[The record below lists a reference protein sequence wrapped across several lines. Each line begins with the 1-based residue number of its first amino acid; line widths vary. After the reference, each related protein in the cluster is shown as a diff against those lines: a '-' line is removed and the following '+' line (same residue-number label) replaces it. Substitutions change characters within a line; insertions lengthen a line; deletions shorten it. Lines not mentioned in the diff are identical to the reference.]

1 MKKLLSILLFVALII
16 SLATTA
22 LADGTDVA
30 AETDAK
36 YRQAVLA
43 TLPSY
48 ESSYNVTITEPT
60 ENFFV
65 MKAPLSDCTVLVIE
79 TDSETPIEGWHCY
92 LFYNSNNLVAAP
104 FLAVNYDNSEWVIDS
119 ISKDSGYMKKVGV
132 NSMNKI
138 SGDKWIGFSLL
149 DEVSQDVVITV
160 KVYELEHSS
169 SQVNP
174 DDPSTYGELKAQTT
188 YTFEAKVED
197 PDSAFKLEPS
207 ESEMKCGETLGVE
220 VKANSA
226 SAKDQLKFTYD
237 TEKFESI
244 SVPDGW
250 TKSTDGSYSY
260 TCASAISEETSLGT
274 FQFKAKMLAEAAD
287 AVFTV
292 GKAGDA
298 SPVQAKVTIGLNTIQ
313 YEVHDV
319 SAEFGGTQKVVK
331 TYNGL
336 EQQVE
341 ITVTEPADVTFKYSN
356 DKEGV
361 SDGSWYV
368 KAPTLKDAGNIDYH
382 VKISALG
389 YRDADIRIQFVIE
402 KAKVNITP
410 KNVTLN
416 VGDPLPETFKY
427 TVTGLIGE
435 DELITEPTITCSTD
449 NTNTPGTYDLTPS
462 SADAGDNYTISYS
475 TGTLIVNDVWI
486 VKLDDTEY
494 KVVKGEDFT
503 FPKAPTKPGC
513 IFLGWRGAD
522 GATYQPGEDVA
533 ISGDTSFK
541 AVWANMPDVTP
552 GGGDEPDVDVFPFY
566 DVSVNAWYYD
576 AVKYVWDNGL
586 MNGTGTA
593 EFSPNTTLNR
603 AMVWTMLARLDG
615 VNTDGGAIWYSKAQE
630 WAVAEG
636 VSDGTD
642 PMGAVTREQLVTML
656 WRFKGEPAVDF
667 LLTSPDAD
675 TISDWAREAMRWA
688 VSNGIIEGDENGCIT
703 PTATAT
709 RAQAAAIFMRFVEQ

>member
-1 MKKLLSILLFVALII
+1 MKKLLSVLLLVVLVI

-22 LADGTDVA
+22 LADTVVD
-30 AETDAK
+30 AETDAMYK
-36 YRQAVLA
+36 DAVMA

-48 ESSYNVTITEPT
+48 ESHYGVTITKPT

-65 MKAPLSDCTVLVIE
+65 MKAPLSDKTVLTIE
-79 TDSETPIEGWHCY
+79 TDSETPIKGWHCY
-92 LFYNSNNLVAAP
+92 LYNYLNNLVAAP
-104 FLAVNYDNSEWVIDS
+104 FLAVNYDDSEWVINS
-119 ISKDSGYMKKVGV
+119 ISKDFGYIKKVGDNNT
-132 NSMNKI
+132 NSIK
-138 SGDKWIGFSLL
+138 GETWVGFSLL
-149 DEVSQDVVITV
+149 SEIKEDVEIRI
-160 KVYELEHSS
+160 KVYKLEHSS
-169 SQVNP
+169 SQFDP
-174 DDPSTYGELKAQTT
+174 DDPTTYGELKAQTT
-188 YTFEAKVED
+188 YTFKAKAED
-197 PDSAFKLEPS
+197 PSSAFKLETS
-207 ESEMKCGETLGVE
+207 ESEIICGETVNVE

-226 SAKDQLKFTYD
+226 NANDQLKFTYNTD
-237 TEKFESI
+237 KFESI
-244 SVPDGW
+244 YVPDGW
-250 TKSTDGSYSY
+250 TANTDGSYSY
-260 TCASAISEETSLGT
+260 TCAAAITSETSLGT
-274 FQFKAKMLAEAAD
+274 FQFKAKMLADAAY

-292 GKAGDA
+292 GKTSDTT
-298 SPVQAKVTIGLNTIQ
+298 PVQAKVTIGLNTIQ

-319 SAEFGGTQKVVK
+319 SAVFGGTQQVKK
-331 TYNGL
+331 TYNGQ

-341 ITVTEPADVTFKYSN
+341 ITVTEPADVTFEFSDDN
-356 DKEGV
+356 GGI
-361 SDGSWYV
+361 SDGNWYDN
-368 KAPTLKDAGNIDYH
+368 APTLKDAGNIVYH

-402 KAKVNITP
+402 KAIVTITP
-410 KNVTLN
+410 KDVTLN
-416 VGDPLPETFKY
+416 VGESLPTTFEY
-427 TVTGLIGE
+427 EVTGLVGG
-435 DELITEPTITCSTD
+435 DKLKTEPTITCLAT
-449 NTNTPGTYDLTPS
+449 NTNTPGTYTLTAS
-462 SADAGDNYTISYS
+462 GAEVSDNYMIKYVR
-475 TGTLIVNDVWI
+475 GTLTVNDVWI

-522 GATYQPGEDVA
+522 GATYQPGEEVA

-603 AMVWTMLARLDG
+603 AMVWTILARLDG
-615 VNTDGGAIWYSKAQE
+615 VDVDGGATWYSKAQE
-630 WAVAEG
+630 WAMAEG